1 MSKIAL
7 VTDSTGYIPKDLTDK
22 YNITVAPQ
30 ILIWGKENL
39 EDGVDIQPAEFYA
52 RLKKA
57 TVMPSSSQVT
67 VTKFQEIFQHL
78 LEQDYQ
84 VLAILISAQLSGTI
98 NSAEQAKAMLPAGAP
113 VEIVDSVATAM
124 AMGFQVLTV
133 ARAAEQGA
141 SLQECVQLAQ
151 ETIKLTGLFFAVDTL
166 EFLYRGGRIGGA
178 TRFMGTLLNFKPIL
192 ELQDGRV
199 EGIERVRTRGKSL
212 ERMVELVEQKIAGRK
227 PVRLATLHANAPE
240 DARAV
245 LENANARLGAVESIF
260 SEVSPVIGAH
270 AGPGTVGL
278 CYMAGM

>member
-1 MSKIAL
+1 MSKVAL

-22 YNITVAPQ
+22 YHITVAPQ

-39 EDGVDIQPAEFYA
+39 EDGVDIQPAEFYS

-57 TVMPSSSQVT
+57 TVMPGSSQVT

-78 LEQDYQ
+78 LEQNYE
-84 VLAILISAQLSGTI
+84 VLAILISAKLSGTI

-113 VEIVDSVATAM
+113 VEIVDSNSTAM
-124 AMGFQVLTV
+124 GMGYHVLAV
-133 ARAAEQGA
+133 ARAVEDGA
-141 SLQECVQLAQ
+141 SLSECVQLAK
-151 ETIKLTGLFFAVDTL
+151 EATKHTGIFFAVDTL
-166 EFLYRGGRIGGA
+166 EFLHRGGRIGSA

-192 ELQDGRV
+192 EVRDGLV
-199 EGIERVRTRGKSL
+199 EGVERVRTRSKSL
-212 ERMVELVEQKIAGRK
+212 DRIVELVEEQIAGRK
-227 PVRLATLHANAPE
+227 PVRLATLHANAAE

-245 LENANARLGAVESIF
+245 LEKATSRMGAVESIF